1 MLGIFWLSDMKIS
14 VREGFLEMFSKFPQ
28 NQLFSGKTPNSCA
41 FYYHND
47 FLLQGESDMR
57 KNDKAI
63 EKNKERKKDKKIER
77 KLNSE

>member
-1 MLGIFWLSDMKIS
+1 MKIS

-28 NQLFSGKTPNSCA
+28 NQLFSRKTPNSCV

-57 KNDKAI
+57 KNDKVI